1 MQTTLRRPV
10 GFVGTGLHSG
20 RPARLTLRPAGP
32 EHGIWFKR
40 TDVTGRDP
48 LIPALWDA
56 VCDTTLNTCIG
67 NADGV
72 RVATIEHLMA
82 ALAGLGVTNALI
94 EIDGPEVPIM
104 DGSARRFA
112 EGIARVGLR
121 TLDAPLRALRILR
134 PVEVTAGDARAALLP
149 GDGLRIDFA
158 IDFPDPAIGRQS
170 RSFALRA
177 DSFRREIAD
186 SRTFCRAAEVAAM
199 RARGLALG
207 GTLDN
212 AVVIDGDRV
221 LNPGG
226 LRHRDEFVRHKILDA
241 LGDLALAGAPLIG
254 RYVGERAGHGL
265 TNRLL
270 RRLFVTEGAVE
281 VVALPARMAPA
292 DEALGLA
299 I

>member
-134 PVEVTAGDARAALLP
+134 PVEVTAGDARAGCCPATACASISP
-149 GDGLRIDFA
+149 STSPTPPSDGKA
-158 IDFPDPAIGRQS
+158 AASHCAPTVSAA
-170 RSFALRA
+170 RSPTAAPSAAPPRWPRCA
-177 DSFRREIAD
+177 
-186 SRTFCRAAEVAAM
+186 RAAW
-199 RARGLALG
+199 RW
-207 GTLDN
+207 
-212 AVVIDGDRV
+212 
-221 LNPGG
+221 
-226 LRHRDEFVRHKILDA
+226 
-241 LGDLALAGAPLIG
+241 AGRSTMPW
-254 RYVGERAGHGL
+254 
-265 TNRLL
+265 
-270 RRLFVTEGAVE
+270 
-281 VVALPARMAPA
+281 
-292 DEALGLA
+292 
-299 I
+299 